1 MFLFKSHKNL
11 SHKQSSIVGFVLAL
25 MSLLVIGVLIYG
37 FPYFGAW
44 LNINGVHYL
53 DLFLLA
59 FVFTLFMS
67 AQGLILFGFP
77 LYYAKDK
84 KSHMTGFKILLYA
97 MTWMIVL
104 VGLISAIAVTYERGQ
119 KSVDV
124 VDTSDLEYLID
135 DSAVE

>member
-1 MFLFKSHKNL
+1 
-11 SHKQSSIVGFVLAL
+11 LAL